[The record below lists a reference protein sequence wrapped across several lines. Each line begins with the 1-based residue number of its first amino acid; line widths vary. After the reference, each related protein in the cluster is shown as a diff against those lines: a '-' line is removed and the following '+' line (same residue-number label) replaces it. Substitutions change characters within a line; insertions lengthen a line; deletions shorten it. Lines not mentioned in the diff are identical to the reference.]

1 MLQLSSRHLSVLF
14 STLFFLAGAQS
25 AQAEMI
31 FTPSDAAGIIDND
44 GDGLGDGNAAAGLIS
59 AGIRR
64 RTSVIGDGTL
74 RTHYE
79 WDISSLSPED
89 VGSAR
94 IEIFYVRGSVDR
106 LDTQFYAGTAAQ
118 DGMVTNDDYQAPATL
133 VPNSLLPATI
143 VDRGESGTFVFDVTS
158 FVKNA
163 VVQGFDH
170 FSIQGRVDESLP
182 GSARGIQTASAE
194 FYVPEERL
202 ARLVVSPTVAS
213 VPVPAEASFV
223 YCAILIL
230 GGGIYWSVR
239 RRAEALAVV

>member
-1 MLQLSSRHLSVLF
+1 MIQLTCRHFAILF
-14 STLFFLAGAQS
+14 ATVFFLMSAQS

-31 FTPSDAAGIIDND
+31 FTPSAAAGIIDND
-44 GDGLGDGNAAAGLIS
+44 GDGTGDGNAVAGLIS

-94 IEIFYVRGSVDR
+94 IEIFYFRGSVDK

-143 VDRGESGTFVFDVTS
+143 VDRGRSGTFVFDVTS

-163 VVQGFDH
+163 VVQGFEH

-182 GSARGIQTASAE
+182 GSARGIQTAAT

-223 YCAILIL
+223 YCALLVL
-230 GGGIYWSVR
+230 GGGIYGCMR
-239 RRAEALAVV
+239 RRGEALAAA